1 MPAQS
6 VDSFQFTA
14 GWTGDGCQQF
24 AVGWLNRGGDD
35 LFAVGWNR
43 DNGCELFAVGWPYNR
58 PVVVEVF
65 TPEPTFPPSSG
76 RTRAQIER
84 QYREEDELAFAVI
97 LAFLHIKDDQTW
109 H

>member
-58 PVVVEVF
+58 PAAVTIF
-65 TPEPTFPPSSG
+65 TPDPVHPPG
-76 RTRAQIER
+76 TTP
-84 QYREEDELAFAVI
+84 YRENQRILDDDDDVALAVI
-97 LAFLHIKDDQTW
+97 MAFLHLKDDQTW